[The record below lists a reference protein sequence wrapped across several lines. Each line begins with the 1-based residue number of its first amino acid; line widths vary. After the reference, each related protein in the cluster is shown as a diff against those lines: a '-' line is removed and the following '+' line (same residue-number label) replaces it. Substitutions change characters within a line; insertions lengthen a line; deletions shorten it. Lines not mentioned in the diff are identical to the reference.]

1 MVRNDLLNCLEAPMK
16 SEFEA
21 VKVGPKHRN
30 HEEAEDHLNALS
42 SILEKASADAAQ
54 LFDHC
59 LNLLVKQLKVDRA
72 VMVRETNL
80 GLETFWW
87 VEAKHS
93 GLTSSLHEPART
105 FCPRVLEYPN
115 RSLVIRNARID
126 QQWAHE
132 PGHTE
137 LGICSFIGAA
147 LREGGRPIGVLSV
160 QHSEPKDFSRS
171 SIALV
176 NAVANLLSRTLEVEA
191 LKSELRL
198 TRDSLDLTSAVV
210 EDSALQN
217 PTSGLPN
224 QRYLEVWLRAN
235 LFMARRRGEP
245 MALVMWH
252 WPESPRR
259 RKVLNDISAS
269 LRGEDL
275 LVDISHDRFLL
286 LLPHTPQNGAEIL
299 IDRIRE
305 NMGEIGM
312 GGTFWETELD
322 DVQLNMAQHRCK
334 LALQESLKKPDM
346 ALTWRFLRPED
357 VENAG

>member
-1 MVRNDLLNCLEAPMK
+1 MK

-21 VKVGPKHRN
+21 IQVGQRHHRPK
-30 HEEAEDHLNALS
+30 EAEDNLNALS
-42 SILEKASADAAQ
+42 SILEKASSDAAQ

-59 LNLLVKQLKVDRA
+59 LNLLVKQLNVDRA
-72 VMVRETNL
+72 VMVRQTNL

-87 VEAKHS
+87 AEAKSS
-93 GLTSSLHEPART
+93 GLSGSLHAPDRS
-105 FCPRVLEYPN
+105 FCPRVLESPN
-115 RSLVIRNARID
+115 RSLVIRNAGAD
-126 QQWAHE
+126 PQWAQE
-132 PGHTE
+132 SGHTE
-137 LGICSFIGAA
+137 LGICSYIGTT
-147 LREGGRPIGVLSV
+147 LREGGHPIGVLSV
-160 QHSEPKDFSRS
+160 QHGKPKDFSRS
-171 SIALV
+171 SVALV

-191 LKSELRL
+191 LKYELRL

-210 EDSALQN
+210 EDSALQS

-245 MALVMWH
+245 MAVVHWH

-259 RKVLNDISAS
+259 RKVLNDISSS

-275 LVDISHDRFLL
+275 LVDISRDRFML
-286 LLPHTPQNGAEIL
+286 LLPQTPQSGAEIL
-299 IDRIRE
+299 IERIRKD
-305 NMGEIGM
+305 MGEIAM

-322 DVQLNMAQHRCK
+322 DVHLHMAQRRCEI
-334 LALQESLKKPDM
+334 ALKESLKKPDL

-357 VENAG
+357 VENTG

>member
-1 MVRNDLLNCLEAPMK
+1 MEP
-16 SEFEA
+16 EFEA
-21 VKVGPKHRN
+21 VQLGPRN
-30 HEEAEDHLNALS
+30 HDSEEAEDHLNALS
-42 SILEKASADAAQ
+42 SILEKASTDATQ

-59 LNLLVKQLKVDRA
+59 LKLLVKQLKVDRA

-80 GLETFWW
+80 GLESFWW
-87 VEAKHS
+87 AEAKAS
-93 GLTSSLHEPART
+93 GLSGSIHEAERN
-105 FCPRVLEYPN
+105 FCPFVLERPN
-115 RSLVIRNARID
+115 RSLVIRDASAD
-126 QQWAHE
+126 PQWAKE
-132 PGHTE
+132 SGYTE
-137 LGICSFIGAA
+137 LGVCSYIGTV

-160 QHSEPKDFSRS
+160 QHGEPKEYSRS

-191 LKSELRL
+191 LKHELRL

-210 EDSALQN
+210 EDSALQSH
-217 PTSGLPN
+217 TTGLPN
-224 QRYLEVWLRAN
+224 HRYLEVWLRAN

-245 MALVMWH
+245 MAVVLWH

-259 RKVLNDISAS
+259 RKVLSDISAS

-286 LLPHTPQNGAEIL
+286 LLPHTPQNGAEVL

-305 NMGEIGM
+305 DMGEIAM

-322 DVQLNMAQHRCK
+322 DVQLTMAQHRCE
-334 LALQESLKKPDM
+334 LALKESLKKPDE
-346 ALTWRFLRPED
+346 AFTWRFLRPED
-357 VENAG
+357 VENS

>member
-1 MVRNDLLNCLEAPMK
+1 ME

-21 VKVGPKHRN
+21 IKVGPRHRRP
-30 HEEAEDHLNALS
+30 EEAEDHLNALS
-42 SILEKASADAAQ
+42 SILEKASSDATQ

-72 VMVRETNL
+72 IMVRLGDL

-87 VEAKHS
+87 AESKHS
-93 GLTSSLHEPART
+93 GLASSLHIPDRS
-105 FCPRVLEYPN
+105 FCTLAMEHPN
-115 RSLVIRNARID
+115 RSLVIRNAGAD
-126 QQWAHE
+126 SQWINE
-132 PGHTE
+132 TGFTE
-137 LGICSFIGAA
+137 LGICSYIGSV

-160 QHSEPKDFSRS
+160 QHSKPNDFSRS

-191 LKSELRL
+191 LKHELRL

-210 EDSALQN
+210 EDSALQSA
-217 PTSGLPN
+217 TSGLPN

-245 MALVMWH
+245 MAVVLWH

-259 RKVLNDISAS
+259 RKVLNDISSS

-275 LVDISHDRFLL
+275 LVDVSHDRFLL
-286 LLPHTPQNGAEIL
+286 LLPYTPQSGAEIL

-305 NMGEIGM
+305 AMGEIAM

-322 DVQLNMAQHRCK
+322 DVQLHMAQRRCEM
-334 LALQESLKKPDM
+334 ALKESLKKQDL
-346 ALTWRFLRPED
+346 AFTWRFLRPED
-357 VENAG
+357 VENA

>member
-1 MVRNDLLNCLEAPMK
+1 ME

-21 VKVGPKHRN
+21 IKLGSRHR
-30 HEEAEDHLNALS
+30 HPEEAEDHLNALS
-42 SILEKASADAAQ
+42 SILDKASSDATK

-72 VMVRETNL
+72 VMVRHTNL

-87 VEAKHS
+87 AEARPS
-93 GLTSSLHEPART
+93 GLSSSLHSPEQS
-105 FCPRVLEYPN
+105 FCPRAMEHPN
-115 RSLVIRNARID
+115 RSLVIRNASSD
-126 QQWAHE
+126 PQWLNE
-132 PGHTE
+132 PGYTE
-137 LGICSFIGAA
+137 LGICSYIGTA

-160 QHSEPKDFSRS
+160 QHGKPKDFSRS

-176 NAVANLLSRTLEVEA
+176 NSVANLLSRTLEVEA
-191 LKSELRL
+191 LKHELRL

-210 EDSALQN
+210 EDSALQS

-245 MALVMWH
+245 MAVVLWH

-259 RKVLNDISAS
+259 RKVLNDISSS

-275 LVDISHDRFLL
+275 LVDLGRDRFQL
-286 LLPHTPQNGAEIL
+286 LLPHTPQGGAEIL
-299 IDRIRE
+299 IGRIRE
-305 NMGEIGM
+305 DMGEIAM

-322 DVQLNMAQHRCK
+322 DVQLHMAQHRCEM
-334 LALQESLKKPDM
+334 ALKESLKKPDL
-346 ALTWRFLRPED
+346 AFTWRFLRPED
-357 VENAG
+357 VENPG